1 MSDWI
6 VIAGSAAIIAFMV
19 AVAWL
24 LGFRKAARIDGAELE
39 RLLALSEPGARVED
53 AAIAVDGRS
62 ALARLS
68 NGKLM
73 VAKVMGADITV
84 RLYPASALALRI
96 KGRRLDATFAD
107 LGFPAL
113 KLTLEN
119 DPPRWLGKLAARGGG
134 SP

>member
-6 VIAGSAAIIAFMV
+6 VIAGSAAVIALMV

-24 LGFRKAARIDGAELE
+24 LGFRKAARIDRAELE
-39 RLLALSEPGARVED
+39 RLLALSEPGACVED
-53 AAIAVDGRS
+53 AAIAADGRT

-68 NGKLM
+68 NNKLM
-73 VAKVMGADITV
+73 VAKVMGGDVTV
-84 RLYPASALALRI
+84 RLYPASALALQLRGNQLNA
-96 KGRRLDATFAD
+96 KFAD

-119 DPPRWLGKLAARGGG
+119 DPPPWLAELATRGGG
-134 SP
+134 RS